1 MLAPE
6 AIEAPEWPEA
16 GQGQERRSNY
26 KTYLE
31 LQGHFNT
38 CQYISSINI
47 FRIYSYYIN
56 MFQTVQLYFSMCVW
70 RRQNYGDLLRFPF
83 GIADMKT
90 LKV

>member
-1 MLAPE
+1 
-6 AIEAPEWPEA
+6 
-16 GQGQERRSNY
+16 
-26 KTYLE
+26 
-31 LQGHFNT
+31 
-38 CQYISSINI
+38 
-47 FRIYSYYIN
+47 